1 MLEAK
6 RADDFRYI
14 YEITVDGQPLTTI
27 EGRLWR
33 EGRTVELDGRR
44 YEIHGNL
51 RRTRYEMTDPLGMV
65 VAKAE
70 RVGRGRWTVTANG
83 RTYDFRRQ
91 AVTSMRQ
98 LMDIPSWLFARQ
110 REELLIEDGRAIARA
125 AGWATSSTR
134 WPTYPVCRCRSLP
147 SSSCSRCGTASAP
160 QVRRNSHGA
169 TCRD

>member
-51 RRTRYEMTDPLGMV
+51 RRTRYEMTDQLGMV

-83 RTYDFRRQ
+83 RTYEFRRQ

-98 LMDIPSWLFARQ
+98 LMDIPSWLFARR
-110 REELLIEDGRAIARA
+110 REELLIEDGRAIGSIPWLGHFLDAVADLPGMPVPVQVFAIVVMQSVWDSERA
-125 AGWATSSTR
+125 ASQT
-134 WPTYPVCRCRSLP
+134 
-147 SSSCSRCGTASAP
+147 
-160 QVRRNSHGA
+160 
-169 TCRD
+169 

>member
-51 RRTRYEMTDPLGMV
+51 RRTRYEMTDQLGMV

-83 RTYDFRRQ
+83 RTYEFRRQ

-98 LMDIPSWLFARQ
+98 LMDIPSWLFARR
-110 REELLIEDGRAIARA
+110 REELLIEDGRAIGSIRWLGHFLDAVADLTGMPVPVQVFAIVVMQSVWDSERA
-125 AGWATSSTR
+125 ASQT
-134 WPTYPVCRCRSLP
+134 
-147 SSSCSRCGTASAP
+147 
-160 QVRRNSHGA
+160 
-169 TCRD
+169 